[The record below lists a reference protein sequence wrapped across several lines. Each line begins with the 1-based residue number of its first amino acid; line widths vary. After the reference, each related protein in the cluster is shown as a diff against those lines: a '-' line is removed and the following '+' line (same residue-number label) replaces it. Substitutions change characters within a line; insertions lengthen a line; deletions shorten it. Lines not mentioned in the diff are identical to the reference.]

1 MTSCEVIVS
10 NACVS
15 HEKRLTQT
23 VAVATSENSAASVHF
38 NLYRQLTTDARKQRC
53 KSTYAGLA
61 Q

>member
-1 MTSCEVIVS
+1 MSRG
-10 NACVS
+10 CVS

-23 VAVATSENSAASVHF
+23 VAVATVRNSAASVHF

-53 KSTYAGLA
+53 KSTYAGPS